1 MELNQQMETANSN
14 LVGSIADEKG
24 GIAIPAIMWF
34 AGVPFFF
41 VLLLWLFFFR
51 G

>member
-1 MELNQQMETANSN
+1 METPIMTQDNVQTQMPQLN
-14 LVGSIADEKG
+14 DKG